1 MLDDGGGNR
10 WVKNAFGQRHEILRT
25 SSQKMAAH
33 RKPFCLLQK
42 LYGPLQYKA
51 GHADV
56 LKSRL
61 LSDIRALR
69 RIVRF
74 MGLACD
80 QTYSSTY
87 TY

>member
-1 MLDDGGGNR
+1 MFDDGGRNKS
-10 WVKNAFGQRHEILRT
+10 VNAFGQRREIMRT
-25 SSQKMAAH
+25 SGQKMAAH

-61 LSDIRALR
+61 LSNIRALR